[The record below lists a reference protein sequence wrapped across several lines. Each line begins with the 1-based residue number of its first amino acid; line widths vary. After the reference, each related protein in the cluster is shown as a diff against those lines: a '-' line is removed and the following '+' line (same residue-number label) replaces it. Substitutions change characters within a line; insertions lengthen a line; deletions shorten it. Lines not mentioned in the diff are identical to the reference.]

1 MDKGCNK
8 DWMDAIREKTL
19 PDGPALSPASWET
32 VGRRVRRSAAI
43 RRMALAAVAA
53 LPVLA
58 LIFWAPW
65 KNPVLPGPTP
75 VIPDCSLAI
84 LSDSEGSPA
93 PCPSPSSNPPSFED
107 KGAKSGDISSKT
119 AQNEDNPIQT
129 PSLSSNPPSFED
141 KGAKSGDIS
150 SKTAQNEDKTPGEIP
165 GQAGDDNQR
174 VREAPRKAE
183 RPRIAVGLRAGTGP
197 AGRTSDVALQS
208 APFIAALA
216 YLNANGTS
224 ISPGVK
230 SNASNTLPFVLAA
243 NTLYPEAVN
252 HYTHD
257 LPLTLGLSVRLDLSP
272 RIGVE
277 SGLEY
282 AYLHSVEESVAGR
295 LDQRLHFI
303 GIPLRADVSLW
314 KWQRFGLYLGMG
326 VKMEKCVSATL
337 GRISCEEPRLQW
349 SAEAFGGIQYR
360 IGSLSQLYFQP
371 ELSYYFTRT
380 DLVTYRTE
388 HPLGVSLHVGL
399 RFDL

>member
-1 MDKGCNK
+1 MV
-8 DWMDAIREKTL
+8 
-19 PDGPALSPASWET
+19 SWEA
-32 VGRRVRRSAAI
+32 VGRRVRRATAL
-43 RRMALAAVAA
+43 RRSTLAAVAA

-58 LIFWAPW
+58 LLLWAPW
-65 KNPVLPGPTP
+65 KTPSVPAAPTVPVSTVAQATQTAPQDLATQAPAP
-75 VIPDCSLAI
+75 VI

-119 AQNEDNPIQT
+119 AQNED
-129 PSLSSNPPSFED
+129 
-141 KGAKSGDIS
+141 KS
-150 SKTAQNEDKTPGEIP
+150 PGEIP

-183 RPRIAVGLRAGTGP
+183 RPRMAVGLLAGAGTLR
-197 AGRTSDVALQS
+197 RTADIAWQS
-208 APFIAALA
+208 APYIAALT
-216 YLNANGTS
+216 YLNAVDPT
-224 ISPGVK
+224 SPGVK
-230 SNASNTLPFVLAA
+230 SNTANTLPFVMTA
-243 NTLYPEAVN
+243 NALYPDAVS

-282 AYLHSVEESVAGR
+282 AYLHSVEESVAGW

-337 GRISCEEPRLQW
+337 GRIACEEPRLQW

-360 IGSLSQLYFQP
+360 IGSRAQLYFQP

>member
-1 MDKGCNK
+1 MKQRFNK
-8 DWMDAIREKTL
+8 DWTDAVREKAFSGETA
-19 PDGPALSPASWET
+19 PSPASWET
-32 VGRRVRRSAAI
+32 VGRRVRRAAAL
-43 RRMALAAVAA
+43 RCSALAAVAA

-58 LIFWAPW
+58 LLLWAPW
-65 KNPVLPGPTP
+65 KTPSVPAAPAVPVSTVAQVTQTAPQDLATQDPAPSSVTSDPTP
-75 VIPDCSLAI
+75 VIP
-84 LSDSEGSPA
+84 G
-93 PCPSPSSNPPSFED
+93 PPPVIPD
-107 KGAKSGDISSKT
+107 LIGDLL
-119 AQNEDNPIQT
+119 PT
-129 PSLSSNPPSFED
+129 P
-141 KGAKSGDIS
+141 S
-150 SKTAQNEDKTPGEIP
+150 SKTAQNEDKPVQPPSPSANPPSFEDEEAKSAELSSKPVPNEDG
-165 GQAGDDNQR
+165 GL
-174 VREAPRKAE
+174 RETPRKVE
-183 RPRIAVGLRAGTGP
+183 RPRIAVGLRAG
-197 AGRTSDVALQS
+197 AGTFRRTADIAWQS
-208 APFIAALA
+208 APYIAALT
-216 YLNANGTS
+216 YLNASHPT
-224 ISPGVK
+224 SPGVK
-230 SNASNTLPFVLAA
+230 SNTTNTRPLVPVA
-243 NTLYPEAVN
+243 NELYPDAVN

-337 GRISCEEPRLQW
+337 GRLSCEEPRLQW

-360 IGSLSQLYFQP
+360 IGSLAQLYFQP
-371 ELSYYFTRT
+371 ELSCYFTRT

>member
-1 MDKGCNK
+1 MKQGFNK
-8 DWMDAIREKTL
+8 DWTDAVREKAFSGGMA
-19 PDGPALSPASWET
+19 PSPASWET

-75 VIPDCSLAI
+75 VIPDCPLAI

-119 AQNEDNPIQT
+119 AQNED
-129 PSLSSNPPSFED
+129 
-141 KGAKSGDIS
+141 KS
-150 SKTAQNEDKTPGEIP
+150 PGEIP

-174 VREAPRKAE
+174 VRKAPRKAE

-337 GRISCEEPRLQW
+337 GRLSCEEPRLQW

-360 IGSLSQLYFQP
+360 IGSLAQLYFQP